1 MQNSEKEHPLI
12 EIWNS
17 YPGIRRNDN
26 KTLQRP
32 PIERI
37 IGEMFAIGKFYYY
50 VLNLT
55 NSTLSHHHENILQ
68 LHGLKKYPENLKEV
82 IDLTHPD
89 DIPFVMK
96 AEQMVIEKMMEIGL
110 DHQLFTKSSY
120 CFRMKTANGNY
131 ELFHHQAIPTLEDEN
146 GHLIQSINIHT
157 NIHHITT
164 QNPYTVLV
172 SGIGPRND
180 FHQMKIENQLL
191 PQHSCMNLTKRETE
205 VISLI
210 AKGYSGTEI
219 SKMLILSEH
228 TVRTHRRNILAKT
241 NSRNSKEL
249 VKKAFEWGLI

>member
-12 EIWNS
+12 KIWNS
-17 YPGIRRNDN
+17 YPGVRKNDK

-68 LHGLKKYPENLKEV
+68 LHGLKKYPKNLKEV

-96 AEQMVIEKMMEIGL
+96 AEQMVIEKMLEIGL

-180 FHQMKIENQLL
+180 FHQMKIEDELL

-249 VKKAFEWGLI
+249 VKKAFEWGLV